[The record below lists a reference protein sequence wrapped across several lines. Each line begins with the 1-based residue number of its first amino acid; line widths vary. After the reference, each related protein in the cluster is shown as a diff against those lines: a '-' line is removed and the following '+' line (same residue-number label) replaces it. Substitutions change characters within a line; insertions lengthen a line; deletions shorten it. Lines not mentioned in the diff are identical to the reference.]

1 MMPRNKALW
10 QVEGLKEEH
19 IPQIAAMERACFTDP
34 WSESALRDELS
45 SPLARYFVCT
55 QGGQVLGYIGTRVVL
70 DECQVANVAVS
81 PACRREGVASFLMEA
96 MLDFCRREGIHF
108 VTLEVR
114 LSNSAAQALYQ
125 KFGFQKQGLRP
136 GYYQS
141 PPEDAVLMSLEPE
154 HPLRRVL
161 PQASS
166 RR

>member
-1 MMPRNKALW
+1 MKQRNKTLR
-10 QVEGLKEEH
+10 EEH
-19 IPQIAAMERACFTDP
+19 IPPIAAIERACFTDP
-34 WSESALRDELS
+34 WSESALRDELN

-55 QGGQVLGYIGTRVVL
+55 ENGEVLGYIGTRMVL

-96 MLDFCRREGIHF
+96 MNL

-114 LSNSAAQALYQ
+114 VSNSAAQALYE
-125 KFGFQKQGLRP
+125 KFGFQKTGIRP
-136 GYYQS
+136 GYYRS
-141 PPEDAVLMSLEPE
+141 PPEDAVLMSLSPE

>member
-1 MMPRNKALW
+1 MKQRNKALW
-10 QVEGLKEEH
+10 QVEGLKEAH
-19 IPQIAAMERACFTDP
+19 IPQIAAIERACFTDP
-34 WSESALRDELS
+34 WSESALRDELL

-55 QGGQVLGYIGTRVVL
+55 EGGEVLGYIGTRVVL

-81 PACRREGVASFLMEA
+81 PSCRRQGVASFLMEA
-96 MLDFCRREGIHF
+96 MLDFCRREGMNL

-114 LSNSAAQALYQ
+114 VSNSAAQALYE
-125 KFGFQKQGLRP
+125 KFGFQKTGIRP

-141 PPEDAVLMSLEPE
+141 PPEDALLMSLSPE
-154 HPLRRVL
+154 HPLRRVS

>member
-1 MMPRNKALW
+1 MKQRNKALW
-10 QVEGLKEEH
+10 QVEGLREEY

-34 WSESALRDELS
+34 WSESALRDELL

-55 QGGQVLGYIGTRVVL
+55 QEGEVLGYIGTRMVL

-96 MLDFCRREGIHF
+96 MLDFCRREGMNL

-114 LSNSAAQALYQ
+114 VSNSAAQALYE
-125 KFGFQKQGLRP
+125 KFGFQKTGIRP

-141 PPEDAVLMSLEPE
+141 PPEDALLMSLSPE
-154 HPLRRVL
+154 HPLRRVS
-161 PQASS
+161 PQDSS

>member
-1 MMPRNKALW
+1 MKQRNKTLW
-10 QVEGLKEEH
+10 QVEELREEH
-19 IPQIAAMERACFTDP
+19 IPPIAAIERACFTDP
-34 WSESALRDELS
+34 WSESALRDELL

-55 QGGQVLGYIGTRVVL
+55 ENGEVLGYIGTRMVL

-96 MLDFCRREGIHF
+96 MLDFCRREGMDL

-114 LSNSAAQALYQ
+114 VSNSAAQALYE
-125 KFGFQKQGLRP
+125 KFGFQKTGIRP
-136 GYYQS
+136 GYYRS
-141 PPEDAVLMSLEPE
+141 PPEDAVLMSLSPE